1 MAFDNGKKGLRRQEA
16 VGIDELI
23 GQFIKEMKLA
33 SGLNR
38 QRARNAWSAVSGAER
53 YTLDVSLERGVM
65 TCVISSSLVRNR
77 LYFQKEV
84 LLDKLNAHLESDQ
97 MFIREDKDKPI
108 VKVLILR

>member
-1 MAFDNGKKGLRRQEA
+1 MASDNGKKGLRRHEA
-16 VGIDELI
+16 VGIDELV

-38 QRARNAWSAVSGAER
+38 QRARDAWFAVSGAGR
-53 YTLDVSLERGVM
+53 YTLGVSLEKGVM

-84 LLDKLNAHLESDQ
+84 LVEKLNAYLESDQ
-97 MFIREDKDKPI
+97 MFIREDKEKPI
-108 VKVLILR
+108 VKMLILR